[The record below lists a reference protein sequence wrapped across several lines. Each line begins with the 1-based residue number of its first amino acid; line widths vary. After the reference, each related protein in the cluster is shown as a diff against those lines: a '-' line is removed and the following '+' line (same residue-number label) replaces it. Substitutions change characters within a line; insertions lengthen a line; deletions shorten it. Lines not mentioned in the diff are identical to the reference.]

1 MWLSLWNRSSSINI
15 GEEKCNIQN
24 ADSEFTYTSSEISFL
39 IELRTNAGRVI
50 CYNSKI
56 ISNKKLREFIYLRVR
71 LKFPLSHY
79 GMLRTDNIAWSNF
92 YLLFLNIIKSRRRVE
107 TQNCANS
114 SFFHNSCHWLSEKI
128 RNIKCSIFYSCS
140 FYIKLKAYN
149 YQLHYNFVK
158 VSHYLNNR
166 NIKNY
171 FWIYK
176 KVI

>member
-1 MWLSLWNRSSSINI
+1 MQGELFVITAKLS
-15 GEEKCNIQN
+15 K
-24 ADSEFTYTSSEISFL
+24 ATTISDK
-39 IELRTNAGRVI
+39 N
-50 CYNSKI
+50 
-56 ISNKKLREFIYLRVR
+56 LREFIYLRVC

-79 GMLRTDNIAWSNF
+79 GMLLTHNIAWRNV

-107 TQNCANS
+107 TQNCANR

-128 RNIKCSIFYSCS
+128 RNIKCSIFYSCL

-158 VSHYLNNR
+158 FSHYLNNR
-166 NIKNY
+166 NIKNS